1 MVQTQINK
9 YKNKYLN
16 LHTYK
21 YIYIYI
27 VPPVVQELWRHPA
40 KLRRRQ
46 RARRRPK
53 QRLPAWLRMVWRSLP
68 RRRLMSWRLRWVII
82 LIFPLFAW
90 FNVAF
95 NVVHM
100 DWKARAETNV
110 CMRHCA
116 EEGTLGCDQ
125 RLLGASPKSSLA
137 CQFGGLQ
144 VPFRGVYGRVPW
156 IQIGEE

>member
-1 MVQTQINK
+1 M
-9 YKNKYLN
+9 
-16 LHTYK
+16 
-21 YIYIYI
+21 
-27 VPPVVQELWRHPA
+27 PPVVQELCSHPA

-53 QRLPAWLRMVWRSLP
+53 QRLPAWLRMVWRSFP
-68 RRRLMSWRLRWVII
+68 RRQLMSWRLRWVII
-82 LIFPLFAW
+82 LIFSLFAW
-90 FNVAF
+90 FKVAF

-125 RLLGASPKSSLA
+125 RLLGASPKSSL
-137 CQFGGLQ
+137 C
-144 VPFRGVYGRVPW
+144 VPIWGPTSPVSRSIWTSPLDSDRWSIVWFFRMPT
-156 IQIGEE
+156 QQL